1 LLFWR
6 KQRDYRLI
14 IGLGNPGEQYKR
26 NRHNIGYM
34 CVDYYAG
41 KYGIRFNRKQANAR
55 IGSGELLGFDVMMAK
70 PETFMN
76 RSGEAVKRLYKKHQI
91 KIRNIIVIHD
101 DLDLAPGKIRI
112 RSAGSSA
119 GHKGVTSIID
129 LLGRNDFY
137 RIRVGIGRP
146 EGTDESTRVGDS
158 GIISY
163 VLGDL
168 TSEED
173 EIFREVIPR
182 VGEAIDCLITEGLT
196 VAMNRFNKVD

>member
-1 LLFWR
+1 MFFWR
-6 KQRDYRLI
+6 KRRDYNLI
-14 IGLGNPGEQYKR
+14 VGLGNPGEKYAR

-34 CVDYYAG
+34 CVDYYAE

-55 IGSGELLGFDVMMAK
+55 IGTGEILGFDVMMAK

-76 RSGEAVKRLYKKHQI
+76 RSGEAVKRLYRKHQI

-112 RSAGSSA
+112 RPAGSSA

-146 EGTDESTRVGDS
+146 AGTDENTRAGDS
-158 GIISY
+158 DIVSY
-163 VLGDL
+163 VLGNL
-168 TSEED
+168 TPEEE
-173 EIFREVIPR
+173 EIFHEVIPR
-182 VGEAIDCLITEGLT
+182 VAEAVDCLLTEGLT
-196 VAMNRFNKVD
+196 AAMNRFNKSD